1 LNWYA
6 HAVLAERTSSDPACL
21 LGAMLPDLAAA
32 SGLRV
37 APPAAGPLA
46 QGLRLHA
53 LADAAFHAAPE
64 FAALVAAGRGALEAA
79 GLPRGSARAASH
91 VGVELLLDG
100 WLALQRSRSA
110 AFHAALRAAARLAD
124 DAALFRPAPRPDR
137 WLALCARLLGG
148 ELPAAFARPQ
158 RVALAVARAL
168 AARPRL
174 ALPEGAAAPLR
185 DWLHA
190 AQPEVAARG
199 PVLLARA
206 GAGASRAGAA
216 APLP

>member
-6 HAVLAERTSSDPACL
+6 HAVLAERTSRDPDCL

-37 APPAAGPLA
+37 ALPHARRFA

-64 FAALVAAGRGALEAA
+64 FAALVAAGRAALEAA

-91 VGVELLLDG
+91 VGIELLLDG
-100 WLALQRSRSA
+100 WLAAQRARSA

-124 DAALFRPAPRPDR
+124 DAALFRPAPRPER

-148 ELPAAFARPQ
+148 ELPAAFERPR
-158 RVALAVARAL
+158 RVALAVERAL
-168 AARPRL
+168 APRPRL
-174 ALPEGAAAPLR
+174 ALPAGAGTPLC

-190 AQPEVAARG
+190 VQPEVAARG

-206 GAGASRAGAA
+206 GAATARAA